1 MAEYKNE
8 ELGVRF
14 TMPDKPTVRQMLRYR
29 SLTPV
34 PGRNPGLYEEYWYA
48 VSELIDEWE
57 CEVVPEKGAD
67 LDALDDMRAVDIIAW
82 VIHSGVGH
90 MNRLGDVPKN

>member
-29 SLTPV
+29 SVLPARE
-34 PGRNPGLYEEYWYA
+34 GRATLYEDLWYA
-48 VSELIDEWE
+48 IGEMAGGWE
-57 CEVVPEKGAD
+57 CEVVKPGDD
-67 LDALDDMRAVDIIAW
+67 LDKIDDARAADVIAW
-82 VIHSGVGH
+82 VIATGANH
-90 MNRLGDVPKN
+90 MNRVGTVPKN